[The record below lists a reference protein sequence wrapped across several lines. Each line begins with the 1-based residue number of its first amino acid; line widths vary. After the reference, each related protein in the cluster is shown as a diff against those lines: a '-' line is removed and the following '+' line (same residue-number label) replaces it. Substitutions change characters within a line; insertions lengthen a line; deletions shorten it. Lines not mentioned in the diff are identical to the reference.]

1 MARSREFQEPD
12 KSTDKRE
19 RPLEEFDDRLDIIRS
34 RAGLLTG
41 TDKTLM
47 QVYLDNSGT
56 FRQMSRIAGVNEAN
70 VARRIHKLIRRL
82 LDGQYITCLRNRKN
96 LTDEQ
101 VEIARDY
108 FVEGLPMSEIA
119 RRHEIS
125 CYAVRKAMKRIQR
138 LTRVTEGRGQKTEGR
153 T

>member
-1 MARSREFQEPD
+1 MTRSREFQEPD

-19 RPLEEFDDRLDIIRS
+19 RPLEEFEDRLDIIRS

-108 FVEGLPMSEIA
+108 FVEGLPMREIA

-125 CYAVRKAMKRIQR
+125 RYAVRKAMKKMQQ
-138 LTRVTEGRGQKTEGR
+138 LTCVAEGRGRKVEHR

>member
-12 KSTDKRE
+12 KSTDERE

-56 FRQMSRIAGVNEAN
+56 FRQMSRIAGVNEAS
-70 VARRIHKLIRRL
+70 VSRRIHKLIRRL
-82 LDGQYITCLRNRKN
+82 LDGQYITCLRNRKY
-96 LTDEQ
+96 LTDKQ

-125 CYAVRKAMKRIQR
+125 IYAVKKAMKRIQR
-138 LTRVTEGRGQKTEGR
+138 LTRVTENGT
-153 T
+153 